1 MAKMLELLVRVPS
14 GSEADVL
21 RGRILELGEIVDVA
35 EAALDTVSE
44 EGRPSVLGE
53 RDAEPY

>member
-35 EAALDTVSE
+35 EAALAAVSA
-44 EGRPSVLGE
+44 EGRSSVLGE

>member
-35 EAALDTVSE
+35 EAALAAVSE